1 MQGKIFIPIIHK
13 IVCLFLD
20 VLGAKNRKAAIP
32 SFTTGI
38 VLIFRQALYK
48 DGASKITKDLCRHGL
63 LPESVV
69 FLSPSQAG
77 HKGTVRS
84 IANQMEL
91 KTGEMPTLV
100 AAASE
105 LVRRGNQDA
114 VHSAANQMEL
124 KTGEMPTLAAAA
136 SELGRRGNQGALD
149 AIVETGMD
157 PEDAPTFCGRHA
169 YDGNIATAV
178 ETRIDPKDTPSYI
191 ARRLQDSRRICTN
204 FCVTENCKNT
214 VQHID
219 GHCNP
224 CRNLV
229 PKKLKAEFC
238 IGVGGRVCGRK
249 NRTSKSMLQMLG
261 TFRREEDEGNK
272 EGSKTKMQYR
282 WVHWK

>member
-1 MQGKIFIPIIHK
+1 
-13 IVCLFLD
+13 
-20 VLGAKNRKAAIP
+20 
-32 SFTTGI
+32 
-38 VLIFRQALYK
+38 
-48 DGASKITKDLCRHGL
+48 
-63 LPESVV
+63 
-69 FLSPSQAG
+69 
-77 HKGTVRS
+77 
-84 IANQMEL
+84 MEL
-91 KTGEMPTLV
+91 ETGEMPTLV
-100 AAASE
+100 
-105 LVRRGNQDA
+105 
-114 VHSAANQMEL
+114 
-124 KTGEMPTLAAAA
+124 AAA

-178 ETRIDPKDTPSYI
+178 ETGIDPKDAPFYI

-219 GHCNP
+219 GHCTP

-249 NRTSKSMLQMLG
+249 NRMSKSMLQMLG
-261 TFRREEDEGNK
+261 TSRREEDEGNK